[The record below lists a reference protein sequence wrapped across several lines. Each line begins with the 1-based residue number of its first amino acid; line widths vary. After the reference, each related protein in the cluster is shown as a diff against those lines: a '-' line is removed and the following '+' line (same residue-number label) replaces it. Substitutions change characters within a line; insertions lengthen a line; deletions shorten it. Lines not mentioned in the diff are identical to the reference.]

1 MPATTTLFRLCDLST
16 AKTRPDGDISSVFE
30 SFTQSTKSL
39 DDSFAQAKKK
49 LLKDP
54 VAVKES
60 WLRLKKDLATGI
72 AEIKKLGTQ
81 AIPQVDFLELDKI
94 SPEKRE
100 TITDR
105 GCLVIKNVV
114 PRKVAEGW
122 KKEVIDY
129 INENPQT
136 RGFPADDKVVY
147 ELYWSKPQIKARS
160 NPQLRKSMAYMNS
173 LWHAS
178 PDTRISLQQNVMY
191 ADRLRI
197 RNPGDSMF
205 SLGPH
210 ADGGSLERWI
220 DKEYSLCYTP
230 IFEGRYEEFDPYDCT
245 HRVNTNMEYYETS
258 GSCSIFRSFQGWLAV
273 SEIAPKEGTI
283 LFAPLIK
290 IVTAYWMLR
299 PFFDDD
305 DNINLES
312 FFPGAFP
319 GKGQE
324 FNDKTHPD
332 LCLDDLMV
340 PVPKVSPGDMVYWH
354 CDMIHSV
361 DPVHQGKL
369 DSSVFYIPSAP
380 LCDINV
386 NYTHKQRETFLS
398 GLTPPD
404 YPGFPFGPG
413 ETTHVGRASPQ
424 DVIES
429 GGDAAMQEF
438 GLSPIKVATST
449 PGEAEIVESANKL
462 LFY

>member
-1 MPATTTLFRLCDLST
+1 MPAATTQFRPCDLSK
-16 AKTRPDGDISSVFE
+16 AKVRPDGDISSVFE
-30 SFTQSTKSL
+30 SFTQTAKVL
-39 DDSFAQAKKK
+39 DDSYAQLKKSII
-49 LLKDP
+49 KDP

-60 WLRLKKDLATGI
+60 WLRLKKDLAAGI
-72 AEIKKLGTQ
+72 AEIKKLGSQ
-81 AIPQVDFLELDKI
+81 AIPQIDFQELESI
-94 SPEKRE
+94 SLEKRKN
-100 TITDR
+100 ITNR
-105 GCLVIKNVV
+105 GCVVIKNVV
-114 PRKVAEGW
+114 PRSVAEDW
-122 KKEVIDY
+122 KQEVINY
-129 INENPQT
+129 IDENPQT
-136 RGFPADDKVVY
+136 GGFPADNKVVY

-160 NPQLRKSMAYMNS
+160 HPQLRQASAFMNS

-178 PDTRISLQQNVMY
+178 PNTRISLKQNVMY

-197 RNPGDSMF
+197 RQPGDVMF

-210 ADGGSLERWI
+210 ADGGSLERWV

-245 HRVNTNMEYYETS
+245 HRVNTNMEYYESS
-258 GSCSIFRSFQGWLAV
+258 GSCNIFRSFQGWLAL

-299 PFFDDD
+299 PFFDEE
-305 DNINLES
+305 DNLNLDS
-312 FFPGAFP
+312 SFPGAFP

-324 FNDKTHPD
+324 FSDKTHLE
-332 LCLDDLMV
+332 LCLADLMV
-340 PVPKVSPGDMVYWH
+340 PVPKVEPGDMVYWH

-386 NYTHKQRETFLS
+386 KYAHKQRESFLT
-398 GLTPPD
+398 GITPPD

-413 ETTHVGRASPQ
+413 ESTHSGRASPQ
-424 DVIES
+424 DVEEA
-429 GGDAAMQEF
+429 GGDEAMQEF
-438 GLSPIKVATST
+438 GLSPFKVVAST
-449 PGEAEIVESANKL
+449 AGEAEMVERANKF